1 MNKVDDTKTPWHI
14 VMLLFGAGILSAFQV
29 GKVPPVI
36 MDIRIDLGISLFYA
50 GWILSIF
57 NFTGLVMGTI
67 AGVIA
72 DTFGHRRLMISG
84 LALQIIGST
93 LGSFSSTYSILL
105 VTRFIEGAGFLAVI
119 VSTPALIFKIVKN
132 RDVKVALSIWSC
144 YLPAGASLM
153 MILSPLILST
163 SNWRGVWQTNAFILF
178 LYTIWLFHKTSS
190 LTVPNLSKFT
200 VENTTQTKSIQIKS
214 IRLNQLLKDII
225 QTATSAGP
233 LILAGIF
240 ITYSLQWLAVMGFLP
255 TLIVEKFG
263 FSKSIASLLT
273 ALMVFINIFG
283 NLAGGRILKSGV
295 RRWKLIAF
303 ASIVMGTCS
312 IAIYSSSNWFLINYA
327 GCLVFSIFGGLIP
340 ASVLGGVPLYAP
352 SKKLIATSNGLVIQG
367 GQTGQ
372 VLGPPVLA
380 FLVSQTGTWESGSWF
395 LGGVASIGVIL
406 SLFLAR
412 LRPKL

>member
-57 NFTGLVMGTI
+57 NFTGLLMGTI

-72 DTFGHRRLMISG
+72 DTFGHRRLMLTG
-84 LALQIIGST
+84 LAFQIIGSI
-93 LGSFSSTYSILL
+93 LGSFSSTYPLL
-105 VTRFIEGAGFLAVI
+105 LATRFIEGAGFLAVI
-119 VSTPALIFKIVKN
+119 VSTPALIFKIVKKQ
-132 RDVKVALSIWSC
+132 DVKVALSIWSC

-153 MILSPLILST
+153 MILSPIILSA
-163 SNWRGVWQTNAFILF
+163 SNWRGVWQINAFILF
-178 LYTIWLFHKTSS
+178 LYTIWLYRKTTY
-190 LTVPNLSKFT
+190 LAVPKQLKT
-200 VENTTQTKSIQIKS
+200 IQV
-214 IRLNQLLKDII
+214 NHLLKDII
-225 QTATSAGP
+225 QTISCAGP

-263 FSKSIASLLT
+263 FSKSMASLLT

-303 ASIVMGTCS
+303 ASLVMGVSS

-352 SKKLIATSNGLVIQG
+352 SKNLIATSNGLVIQG

-372 VLGPPVLA
+372 VLGPPILA
-380 FLVSQTGTWESGSWF
+380 LLVSQTGTWESGSWF
-395 LGGVASIGVIL
+395 LGGVACIGVVL
-406 SLFLAR
+406 SLFLSR
-412 LRPKL
+412 LSPNTQE